1 MCVKLICSRKGTL
14 HFASL
19 SLFLSSPKATAAA
32 AGEESPRA
40 SLPSSLRRVHAHATI
55 EAPKP
60 DRTVPFLPLPLLFLR
75 DYLQSDQ
82 KRILQMNSLST
93 AWARRSRSILP
104 GHPVRDVVGESRA
117 PVLFW
122 PPVAAYQFPYGL
134 RHRFFDRGGHR
145 RRRRRRER
153 RQDDPRPDRDTDR
166 KSASSPSFS

>member
-1 MCVKLICSRKGTL
+1 MP
-14 HFASL
+14 L

-82 KRILQMNSLST
+82 KRILQMSSLST

-104 GHPVRDVVGESRA
+104 GHPVRDVGGESRA

-134 RHRFFDRGGHR
+134 RHRFFDRAGA
-145 RRRRRRER
+145 
-153 RQDDPRPDRDTDR
+153 TAA
-166 KSASSPSFS
+166 SAAGNEGRMTQGRTETLIGKAHPPPPFS